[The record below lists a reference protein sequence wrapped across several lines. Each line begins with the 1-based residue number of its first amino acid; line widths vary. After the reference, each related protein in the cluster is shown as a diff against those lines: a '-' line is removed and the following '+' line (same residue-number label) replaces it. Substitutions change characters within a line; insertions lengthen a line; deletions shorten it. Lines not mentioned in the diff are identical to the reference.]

1 MKVDTGFDPA
11 EKKIVITVQTPLLK
25 RHLSLFRELINNSE
39 NKKGLPKGLG
49 VENIEGLRSDT
60 ALVTFPIQ
68 DNDIKSSSE
77 LRKSSVIG
85 IKMEYMESIST
96 EINRFVS
103 IALKRELDSLEFIPL
118 KGYPVEDLK
127 NDVQSAVKNK
137 RNLCLIKTYDE
148 YLNSQNNESRKDAF
162 QFHQYIVWYGTDE
175 YTDVAINLFNGEL
188 DELREKYEKRLSFT
202 NWI

>member
-11 EKKIVITVQTPLLK
+11 EKKIVITVQTPLLE
-25 RHLSLFRELINNSE
+25 RHLPLFRELINNSG
-39 NKKGLPKGLG
+39 NNKGLPKGLG
-49 VENIEGLRSDT
+49 IEDIEGLKSDT
-60 ALVTFPIQ
+60 VLVTFPIQ

-77 LRKSSVIG
+77 LKKSSVIG

-103 IALKRELDSLEFIPL
+103 MALKRELESLEFIPL
-118 KGYPVEDLK
+118 EGYPLESLK
-127 NDVQSAVKNK
+127 KDIQTAVKGK

-148 YLNSQNNESRKDAF
+148 YLNSLKNESKKDAF
-162 QFHQYIVWYGTDE
+162 QFHQYMVWYGTDE
-175 YTDVAINLFNGEL
+175 YIDVAINLFNGEL
-188 DELREKYEKRLSFT
+188 DELKKNYLEKLSFT